1 MKQTKKQ
8 RQVGNLI
15 QQEFSTVLQTE
26 GSFIY
31 GSKALVTVT
40 NVRMSSD
47 LGIAYIYV
55 SVYNVP
61 YKQEVVKEL
70 WENLSYL
77 RGQLGKR
84 IRKQVRRIP
93 LLKFFIDDTLDEV
106 EHIDNLFLHLN
117 SQQNTKN
124 RSMKE
129 AMDVRKKLEEFEQQN
144 NTNSNQEEE

>member
-1 MKQTKKQ
+1 MEQTKKQ
-8 RQVGNLI
+8 RQVGVLI
-15 QQEFSTVLQTE
+15 QQEFSTVLQLE
-26 GSFIY
+26 GAFLY
-31 GSKALVTVT
+31 GSEPLVTIT

-55 SVYNVP
+55 SVYNAP
-61 YKQEVVKEL
+61 YKQEIVKVL
-70 WENLSYL
+70 WDNLAFL

-106 EHIDNLFLHLN
+106 EHIDNLFTKLY
-117 SQQNTKN
+117 SEKNTQH

-129 AMDVRKKLEEFEQQN
+129 IMDAKKKAAEQADKE
-144 NTNSNQEEE
+144 SSEEEE